1 MINNLTVFGI
11 VLFIIAVFAIGPFLS
26 IYAVNH
32 LFGTAI
38 AMSFS
43 NWIAAVWL
51 HIVVASSTSK

>member
-1 MINNLTVFGI
+1 MIKNLTVFAVVMI
-11 VLFIIAVFAIGPFLS
+11 LILVFAIGPFLS
-26 IYAVNH
+26 IYAINH